1 MPRKKDG
8 MPYEVHPTPVKG
20 KDGRNIVYAKPAS
33 GLKMTIDQIDEYC
46 SKYSVLRPGELKL
59 VMGEFLRIASEKLAQ
74 GIRIETPIGSF
85 APRLKLTREV
95 TCAEDVRNSDVTLDG
110 IDYNPGKIWTKEIKK
125 RMYNGFRKVERTD
138 SATLLGN
145 QEQLEKALRQAI
157 NDYGGYTTVNGFA
170 CRTGLTYYS
179 ARKQL
184 NAWTEGDHPKLLR
197 TRRGH
202 DFIYTEI

>member
-1 MPRKKDG
+1 

-33 GLKMTIDQIDEYC
+33 GLKMTIDQIDQYC

-59 VMGEFLRIASEKLAQ
+59 VMGEFLRLASEKLAQ
-74 GIRIETPIGSF
+74 GVRIETPIGSF

-110 IDYNPGKIWTKEIKK
+110 IDFNPGKIWTKEIREK
-125 RMYNGFRKVERTD
+125 MYDGFRKVERTD
-138 SATLLGN
+138 AATLLDN
-145 QEQLEKALRQAI
+145 QQQLEKVLRQAI
-157 NDYGGYTTVNGFA
+157 KEFGGYTTANAFA
-170 CRTGLTYYS
+170 NRTGLTYYS

-184 NAWTEGDHPKLLR
+184 NAWTKGNHPKLLK
-197 TRRGH
+197 TRRGR
-202 DFIYTEI
+202 DYIYTEI

>member
-8 MPYEVHPTPVKG
+8 MPYEVHPTPAKG
-20 KDGRNIVYAKPAS
+20 KDGRNIVYAIPAS

-46 SKYSVLRPGELKL
+46 SKYSTLTSGELKF
-59 VMGEFLRIASEKLAQ
+59 VMGEFLRIASEKLAE

-85 APRLKLTREV
+85 APRLKLAREI
-95 TCAEDVRNSDVTLDG
+95 TCAEDVRNSDLILDG
-110 IDYNPGKIWTKEIKK
+110 IDFNPGKIWTEAIKK
-125 RMYNGFRKVERTD
+125 KMYKGFRKVERMDT
-138 SATLLGN
+138 ATLLSN

-157 NDYGGYTTVNGFA
+157 KDYGGYTTVNGFA
-170 CRTGLTYYS
+170 YHTGLTYYS

-184 NAWTEGDHPKLLR
+184 NAWTEGDNPKLLK

-202 DFIYTEI
+202 DNIYTEI